1 MESVC
6 KKLEFFGSVM
16 VFHTDASWNHLKP
29 MMRCL
34 EMSGMSDVRLTLYAQ
49 ELVREQ
55 EISARVNAPKGL
67 SLWGLFQHRRMTRR
81 ALLSLT
87 SDQLRDI
94 GLSYEQARCEGLK
107 PFWRE

>member
-1 MESVC
+1 
-6 KKLEFFGSVM
+6 
-16 VFHTDASWNHLKP
+16 

-55 EISARVNAPKGL
+55 EVQVRVNAPKGL
-67 SLWGLFQHRRMTRR
+67 GVWGLFQHRRVTRR
-81 ALLSLT
+81 ALLNLT
-87 SDQLRDI
+87 DDQLRDI
-94 GLSYEQARCEGLK
+94 GLSYEQARREGLK

>member
-1 MESVC
+1 
-6 KKLEFFGSVM
+6 M
-16 VFHTDASWNHLKP
+16 VFNTGASWNPLKP

-49 ELVREQ
+49 ELVQEQ
-55 EISARVNAPKGL
+55 DVVVRTNAPKGL
-67 SLWGLFQHRRMTRR
+67 SLWGLFQHRRVTRR

-87 SDQLRDI
+87 EDQLRDI

>member
-1 MESVC
+1 
-6 KKLEFFGSVM
+6 
-16 VFHTDASWNHLKP
+16 
-29 MMRCL
+29 
-34 EMSGMSDVRLTLYAQ
+34 LTLYAQ

-67 SLWGLFQHRRMTRR
+67 SLWGLFQHRRVTRR

-87 SDQLRDI
+87 GDQLRDI